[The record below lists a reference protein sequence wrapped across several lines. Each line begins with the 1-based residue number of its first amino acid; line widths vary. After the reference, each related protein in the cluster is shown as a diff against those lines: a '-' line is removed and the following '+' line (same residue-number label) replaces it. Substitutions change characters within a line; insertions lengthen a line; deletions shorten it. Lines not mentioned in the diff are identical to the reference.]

1 MHHFAYRDGA
11 LFAEDVDLTAL
22 ADAVGT
28 PAYVYSEATLRRHF
42 RVFAD
47 AFAGADA
54 LVAYSVKA
62 NSNIAVLKTLAG
74 EGAGADV
81 VSGGELQRAIAAG
94 IAPEKIVFSGVGK
107 TGDEI
112 AAGLDA
118 RILQFNVESAAEL
131 AAIDEI
137 ARARNAQA
145 PIALRINP
153 DVAAGGH
160 EKISTGKKED
170 KFGVPWAEARDLY
183 AKARAMKGVAVKG
196 VDLHIGSQID
206 DLAPFEAAF
215 TKIGGLIA
223 DLRADGC
230 AIETLDLGG
239 GLGIPYGE
247 GAVPPHPDDYAEM
260 IKRVTAPLNVKLIF
274 EPGRMIAGNAG
285 ILLSR
290 VLYVKDG
297 EAKKF
302 LIIDAGM
309 NDLVRPAMYDA
320 FHEIWP
326 VVESS
331 GGETVYDVVGPVCES
346 SDRFAKDRKMAPL
359 KAGDLVAIMSA
370 GAYGAVQA
378 SQYNTRA
385 LVPEV
390 LVNGDQYAI
399 IRRRPTYEDITALE
413 ATPDWLP

>member
-1 MHHFAYRDGA
+1 MHHFAYKNGR
-11 LFAEDVDLTAL
+11 LHAEDVDLAAL

-28 PAYVYSEATLRRHF
+28 PVYVYSEATLRRHY

-47 AFAGADA
+47 AFSGADA

-62 NSNIAVLKTLAG
+62 NSNIAVLKVLAS

-81 VSGGELQRAIAAG
+81 VSGGELKRALAAG
-94 IAPEKIVFSGVGK
+94 VAPRKIVFSGVGK
-107 TGDEI
+107 TREEI
-112 AAGLDA
+112 GAALDA
-118 RILQFNVESAAEL
+118 DIFQFNVESAPEL
-131 AAIDEI
+131 AAVNEI
-137 ARARNAQA
+137 ALSVGKQA
-145 PIALRINP
+145 PVAFRINP

-170 KFGVPWAEARDLY
+170 KFGVAWDEARALY
-183 AKARAMKGVAVKG
+183 RKARAMKGVAVKG

-215 TKIGGLIA
+215 ARAAELIG

-247 GAVPPHPDDYAEM
+247 GAVPPHPDDYAKL

-285 ILLSR
+285 VLLSR
-290 VLYVKDG
+290 VIYVKEG
-297 EAKKF
+297 AQKRF

-320 FHEIWP
+320 YHDIWP
-326 VVESS
+326 VAEAADAN
-331 GGETVYDVVGPVCES
+331 TVYDVVGPVCES
-346 SDRFAKDRKMAPL
+346 SDRFAKARKLPAL
-359 KAGDLVAIMSA
+359 KAGDLVAVMSA
-370 GAYGAVQA
+370 GAYGAVQS
-378 SQYNTRA
+378 SQYNTRPLA
-385 LVPEV
+385 PEV
-390 LVNGDQYAI
+390 LVSGDQHAV
-399 IRRRPTYEDITALE
+399 IRRRPSFEEMAALE
-413 ATPDWLP
+413 AAPAWLD